1 LIGCATV
8 VGDRVV
14 IEADHGRVPR
24 PVHALGCDGTSV
36 PINLFVPH
44 ILDDSGA
51 KLSWKRNMVAP
62 ASGP

>member
-24 PVHALGCDGTSV
+24 GRCTRSAV
-36 PINLFVPH
+36 
-44 ILDDSGA
+44 
-51 KLSWKRNMVAP
+51 
-62 ASGP
+62 